1 MTLWG
6 KQAESFNAAPGSI
19 GAFKGIRVG
28 DFGGRCQFSL
38 MVANP
43 DTFHQGYPSQ

>member
-28 DFGGRCQFSL
+28 DFGGRYQSSL
-38 MVANP
+38 MVVNP
-43 DTFHQGYPSQ
+43 DTFH